1 MGLRLDLDD
10 GTLPF
15 HCRTTIKNHRYQ
27 WLDPTITLNGG
38 GTPENFSMVEKTS
51 LKSGLNCCKCLE
63 KSMEIGKPSEN
74 YCCQWFS
81 CEKTFNGNGR
91 EVTKPLENHRW
102 QWCPGKIILPST
114 SLEKNDH
121 RPCLVWANDNGVGN
135 VWENVHKGVL

>member
-27 WLDPTITLNGG
+27 W
-38 GTPENFSMVEKTS
+38 KT
-51 LKSGLNCCKCLE
+51 
-63 KSMEIGKPSEN
+63 IGKPSEN

-102 QWCPGKIILPST
+102 QWCPEKIILPS
-114 SLEKNDH
+114 H
-121 RPCLVWANDNGVGN
+121 RLKKMTIVEVYI
-135 VWENVHKGVL
+135 VLGF